1 VLRLVLVALLL
12 LPAAAT
18 AEAAE
23 RRMLDAEEA
32 ARFEGVGRLN
42 IAGSRFCTATLVA
55 PDVIVTA
62 AHCLFHPL
70 TGARVADGEL
80 RFVAGYRIRDRAALR
95 RVTRTVVDPGYTFE
109 SRATYAGV
117 GADLA
122 LGRLDRPVP
131 EAVVPFATAALAD
144 RGPLAIV
151 SYGQDRPHAPSIEAP
166 CGIVERTDPVL
177 ALDCAVTY
185 GASGSPLFQGAPGQG
200 EAGDLRLVGVV
211 SAMGRLIRPAVDVTF
226 ARTFARLPDALAP
239 LLATLDAAP
248 AAAPGAASRPQPRP

>member
-1 VLRLVLVALLL
+1 MLRLVAALLL
-12 LPAAAT
+12 LPLAVA
-18 AEAAE
+18 AEAPE
-23 RRMLDAEEA
+23 RRMLEAEEA
-32 ARFEGVGRLN
+32 AAFTGVGRLN

-95 RVTRTVVDPGYTFE
+95 RVTRTVIDPAYAFAK
-109 SRATYAGV
+109 RATYAGI

-131 EAVVPFATAALAD
+131 RAVAPFATGAFADDGAA
-144 RGPLAIV
+144 GPLAIV

-166 CGIVERTDPVL
+166 CGIVERSGPVL

-185 GASGSPLFQGAPGQG
+185 GASGSPLFQGEGG
-200 EAGDLRLVGVV
+200 ERRLVGVV
-211 SAMGRLIRPAVDVTF
+211 SAMGRLITPPVNVTF
-226 ARTFARLPDALAP
+226 GRLLGDLAP
-239 LLATLDAAP
+239 LLARLDEAP
-248 AAAPGAASRPQPRP
+248 PPEVERRGPIPRPREP